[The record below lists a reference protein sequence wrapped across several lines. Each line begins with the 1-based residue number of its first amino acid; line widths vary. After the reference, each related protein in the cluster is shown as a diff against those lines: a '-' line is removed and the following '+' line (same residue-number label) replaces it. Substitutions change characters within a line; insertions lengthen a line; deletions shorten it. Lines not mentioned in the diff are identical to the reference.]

1 MGKNSR
7 KRDRRILDNRF
18 KAMPPTSTWRVP
30 QDGWIR
36 SIRESLGMSATDLG
50 NRLGIARQSILAL
63 EKSESEG
70 RVQIN
75 SLKKAA
81 EAMDCTLVYALVPNS
96 SLENFVQRQIRKIA
110 AENLKKVSH
119 SMKLEDQ
126 EVGFNESLYDDFLK
140 EFEDSSLIWRGDP
153 RKPSNEI

>member
-1 MGKNSR
+1 MGKSSR

-18 KAMPPTSTWRVP
+18 KAMPPVSTLRVP
-30 QDGWIR
+30 RDGWIK

-70 RVQIN
+70 RIQID

-81 EAMDCTLVYALVPNS
+81 EAMDCTFVYALVPNT
-96 SLENFVQRQIRKIA
+96 SLEDFVQRQIRKIA
-110 AENLKKVSH
+110 NENLKKVSH

-140 EFEDSSLIWRGDP
+140 EFEDSSLIWRSDP
-153 RKPSNEI
+153 RKPIQ

>member
-1 MGKNSR
+1 MGKSSR

-18 KAMPPTSTWRVP
+18 KAMPPVSTLRVP
-30 QDGWIR
+30 RDGWIK

-70 RVQIN
+70 RIQID

-81 EAMDCTLVYALVPNS
+81 EAMDCTFVYALVPNT
-96 SLENFVQRQIRKIA
+96 SLEDFVQRQIRKIA
-110 AENLKKVSH
+110 NENLKKVSH

-140 EFEDSSLIWRGDP
+140 EFEDSSFIWRSDP
-153 RKPSNEI
+153 RKPVQ

>member
-1 MGKNSR
+1 MRKSSR

-18 KAMPPTSTWRVP
+18 KAMPPVSAFRAP
-30 QDGWIR
+30 QDGWIK

-70 RVQIN
+70 RIQID

-96 SLENFVQRQIRKIA
+96 SLEDFVQRQIRKIA

-119 SMKLEDQ
+119 SMELEDQ
-126 EVGFNESLYDDFLK
+126 KVGFNESLYDDFLK
-140 EFEDSSLIWRGDP
+140 EIEDSSLIWRSAQ
-153 RKPSNEI
+153 RKPSDEI

>member
-1 MGKNSR
+1 MKRTFR
-7 KRDRRILDNRF
+7 KRNRRILDDRF

-50 NRLGIARQSILAL
+50 DRLGIARQSILAL

-70 RVQIN
+70 KVQIN
-75 SLKKAA
+75 SLKRAA
-81 EAMDCTLVYALVPNS
+81 AAIDCTLVYAIVPNS
-96 SLENFVQRQIRKIA
+96 SLENFVQRQIRIIA
-110 AENLKKVSH
+110 TENLKKVSH

-126 EVGFNESLYDDFLK
+126 EVGFNGSLYDDFLK
-140 EFEDSSLIWRGDP
+140 EFEDSSLIWRSDL
-153 RKPSNEI
+153 RKPSHEI

>member
-18 KAMPPTSTWRVP
+18 KAMPPASAFRVP
-30 QDGWIR
+30 QDGWIKSVR
-36 SIRESLGMSATDLG
+36 QSLGMSATDLG
-50 NRLGIARQSILAL
+50 TRLGIARQSVLAL

-70 RVQIN
+70 RVQID

-81 EAMDCTLVYALVPNS
+81 EAMDCTLIYAFLPNS
-96 SLENFVQRQIRKIA
+96 SLEDFVQRQIRKLA
-110 AENLKKVSH
+110 TENLKKVSH

-126 EVGFNESLYDDFLK
+126 EVGFNESLYDDFLR
-140 EFEDSSLIWRGDP
+140 EFEDSSLIWRSDP
-153 RKPSNEI
+153 EKPIQ